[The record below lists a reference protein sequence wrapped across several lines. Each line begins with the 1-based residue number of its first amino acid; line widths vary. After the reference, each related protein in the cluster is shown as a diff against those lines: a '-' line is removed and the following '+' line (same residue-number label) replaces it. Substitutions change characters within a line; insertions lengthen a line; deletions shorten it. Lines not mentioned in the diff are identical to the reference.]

1 MSPVQLIAV
10 VARARNGVIGLNNK
24 MPWHLPEDLQHFR
37 RLTTGHPVI
46 MGRKTMESIGR
57 ALPERKMIVLS
68 RSNNALPEYAHRAHD
83 LADAIAQCEGSTTA
97 FIIGGAEIYRL
108 ALPQCQTLIV
118 TELDQ
123 DVVGDAWF
131 AEPDANLWIR
141 SDRQEHVS
149 KTGIHFSI
157 NQYRRRAE
165 QESTSFA

>member
-1 MSPVQLIAV
+1 MAQLQLIAV

-24 MPWHLPEDLQHFR
+24 MPWHLPEDLQHFK

-68 RSNNALPEYAHRAHD
+68 RSNKELPAYVHRACD
-83 LADAIAQCEGSTTA
+83 LADALTQCQGSDTA
-97 FIIGGAEIYRL
+97 FVVGGAEIYRL
-108 ALPQCQTLIV
+108 TMPLCNALVV

-123 DVVGDAWF
+123 DFVGDAWF
-131 AEPDANLWIR
+131 AEPDAQQFVR
-141 SDRQEHVS
+141 TDRQEHVS

-157 NQYRRRAE
+157 NQYRRRTE
-165 QESTSFA
+165 HESSSFA